1 MNQGDSAVEHLT
13 NCIEIKKDMVHDNAL
28 KSWTGF
34 SHCTIRCN
42 VLYYYYTVC
51 CHWTIRLKLSE
62 LALKGGR
69 NLEEEEEVLYCW
81 KSNWE
86 IGGNFGNLTKMESQ
100 LNNWDYFGNLTKM
113 GSKLKNWEHFRNL
126 TKMKSQQRN
135 SDNVCWGVWDVLEY
149 CDVNFEYDITFL
161 KFVQTNLC
169 SVLLLLVFLL
179 LRISWKIVPFKCSQR
194 NPMVGCVSL

>member
-69 NLEEEEEVLYCW
+69 NLEEEEEVPYCW
-81 KSNWE
+81 KSN
-86 IGGNFGNLTKMESQ
+86 
-100 LNNWDYFGNLTKM
+100 
-113 GSKLKNWEHFRNL
+113 
-126 TKMKSQQRN
+126 
-135 SDNVCWGVWDVLEY
+135 
-149 CDVNFEYDITFL
+149 
-161 KFVQTNLC
+161 
-169 SVLLLLVFLL
+169 
-179 LRISWKIVPFKCSQR
+179 
-194 NPMVGCVSL
+194 